1 MAALQILVGD
11 DGEDREELYR
21 KLQLIREEYDEKLE
35 FEPRF
40 WSKAWIRVKKHG
52 KVALTWISHEL
63 KEIWERGGRE
73 VVFFGALGGL
83 ALWLIPG
90 AAPVIAALSPLILT
104 RILYRAFGME

>member
-1 MAALQILVGD
+1 MAALQILVGE
-11 DGEDREELYR
+11 DGEDREEMYR

-52 KVALTWISHEL
+52 KVALTWIASEL

-73 VVFFGALGGL
+73 VIVFGALGGL
-83 ALWLIPG
+83 AMWLIPG
-90 AAPVIAALSPLILT
+90 AGPVIAAFAPLVLL
-104 RILYRAFGME
+104 RILNRAFNME